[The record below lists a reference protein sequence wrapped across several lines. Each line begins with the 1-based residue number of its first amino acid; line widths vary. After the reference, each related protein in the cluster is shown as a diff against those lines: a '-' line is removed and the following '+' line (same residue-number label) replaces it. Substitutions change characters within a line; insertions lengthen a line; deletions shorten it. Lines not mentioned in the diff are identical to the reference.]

1 MLIDLLKEK
10 WWNRVLNAK
19 LEEKSITINIGT
31 LKPSEAIGRPKK
43 WVFPLMTGREVM
55 IEARIGDACGQAFT
69 DQPAEFTGS
78 IKDVME
84 LELKSN
90 RERAILIAAINATY
104 RYLGLIGGTKHCRN
118 EGPEKCAIKIASTL
132 KELHGNAKI
141 GLIGYQPAILHYLTL
156 NFEYV
161 RATDMNLE
169 NIGKIVNGVE
179 IEPHTSNLD
188 VIRWSDIIL
197 ATGTTIVNNT
207 IDEIIEASKNKK
219 LYFYGVTIAAA
230 AYEFKLNR
238 LCFESS

>member
-84 LELKSN
+84 EGELKD
-90 RERAILIAAINATY
+90 AAGNTIP
-104 RYLGLIGGTKHCRN
+104 G
-118 EGPEKCAIKIASTL
+118 EGKYSK
-132 KELHGNAKI
+132 
-141 GLIGYQPAILHYLTL
+141 
-156 NFEYV
+156 FEV
-161 RATDMNLE
+161 TMNL
-169 NIGKIVNGVE
+169 IVGV
-179 IEPHTSNLD
+179 D
-188 VIRWSDIIL
+188 R
-197 ATGTTIVNNT
+197 
-207 IDEIIEASKNKK
+207 
-219 LYFYGVTIAAA
+219 
-230 AYEFKLNR
+230 
-238 LCFESS
+238 